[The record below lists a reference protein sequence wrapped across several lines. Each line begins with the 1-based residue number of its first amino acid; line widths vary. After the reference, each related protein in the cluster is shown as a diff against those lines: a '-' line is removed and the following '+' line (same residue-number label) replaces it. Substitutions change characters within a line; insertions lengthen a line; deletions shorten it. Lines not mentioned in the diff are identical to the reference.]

1 MLEALGTMADAAEG
15 LISGL
20 EARDDGSLR
29 REALQVLVAA
39 EQEHQD
45 AAAALWTLVGPW
57 LASGPPTTAATSTS
71 TSTSTTTSTTT
82 TMPLT
87 TTTLVTT
94 TTRVTVTTQAC
105 HPSYQPCLP
114 IVSDIDCAGGS
125 GNGPYYTSGPIR
137 VIGPDVYDLDG
148 DGDGWGCE

>member
-1 MLEALGTMADAAEG
+1 
-15 LISGL
+15 
-20 EARDDGSLR
+20 
-29 REALQVLVAA
+29 
-39 EQEHQD
+39 
-45 AAAALWTLVGPW
+45 
-57 LASGPPTTAATSTS
+57 
-71 TSTSTTTSTTT
+71 
-82 TMPLT
+82 MPLT

-114 IVSDIDCAGGS
+114 IVSDIDSAGGS

-137 VIGPDVYDLDG
+137 VIGRDVYDLDG